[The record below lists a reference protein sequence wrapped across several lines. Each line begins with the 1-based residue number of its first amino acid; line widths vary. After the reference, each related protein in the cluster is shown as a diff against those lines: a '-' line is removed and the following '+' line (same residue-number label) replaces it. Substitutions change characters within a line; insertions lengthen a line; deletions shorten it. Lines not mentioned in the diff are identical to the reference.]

1 MAKKL
6 CAGLPEWDPRVK
18 NNGPSPKGAPLLTL
32 ANTGNCLMRS
42 YSCHSDHVIE
52 ISDDSE
58 RFCTIMLVWIQ
69 LNLVYNSDMTTKFL
83 IGRIRNLN
91 L

>member
-1 MAKKL
+1 MFEA
-6 CAGLPEWDPRVK
+6 AEWLKNCVLAYQNGTPDK
-18 NNGPSPKGAPLLTL
+18 NNGPSPKGARLLTL

-58 RFCTIMLVWIQ
+58 RFCPRVP
-69 LNLVYNSDMTTKFL
+69 SC
-83 IGRIRNLN
+83 
-91 L
+91 